1 MRRWFLPILILM
13 GLALPPIPLA
23 AQDDARDRIAA
34 AYEDAATWQT
44 FQAKMEDTLSY
55 VATAQGYNTLTW
67 QRHNRALDLQA
78 TYDRSD
84 DPEPIARLAI
94 EARAATAIGNNNDTS
109 ETGWEIAL
117 DAAAVGGETFWQGT
131 ITTTPDDGFVLPD
144 EWEPFGAE
152 DAAQSPALA
161 GLRLAEMLQP
171 GTLNVDAEAWLQ
183 VAGSVEGPEMVNID
197 RRTRGELYTIEI
209 ALADLPEALPEPF
222 WPLTGGESPIVAV
235 DTLHNALLED
245 SILTWYVA
253 LDPSTGR
260 LLLQTVEM
268 RLSAELGP
276 EEIAEDFRSLSV
288 EASQSQTV
296 VFSAV
301 NEPLGEIDLPG

>member
-1 MRRWFLPILILM
+1 
-13 GLALPPIPLA
+13 
-23 AQDDARDRIAA
+23 
-34 AYEDAATWQT
+34 
-44 FQAKMEDTLSY
+44 
-55 VATAQGYNTLTW
+55 
-67 QRHNRALDLQA
+67 
-78 TYDRSD
+78 
-84 DPEPIARLAI
+84 
-94 EARAATAIGNNNDTS
+94 
-109 ETGWEIAL
+109 
-117 DAAAVGGETFWQGT
+117 
-131 ITTTPDDGFVLPD
+131 
-144 EWEPFGAE
+144 
-152 DAAQSPALA
+152 
-161 GLRLAEMLQP
+161 
-171 GTLNVDAEAWLQ
+171 
-183 VAGSVEGPEMVNID
+183 
-197 RRTRGELYTIEI
+197 
-209 ALADLPEALPEPF
+209 
-222 WPLTGGESPIVAV
+222 V